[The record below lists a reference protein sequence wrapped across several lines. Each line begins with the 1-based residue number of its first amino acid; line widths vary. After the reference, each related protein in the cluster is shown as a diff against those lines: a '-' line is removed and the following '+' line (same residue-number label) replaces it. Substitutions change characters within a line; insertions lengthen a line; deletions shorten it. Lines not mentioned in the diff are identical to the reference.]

1 MTANTTYYAILDE
14 DSSLE
19 HPVGVFRRVKSENGQ
34 IDEAF
39 SRNLRWEFS
48 PLLYSAER
56 GDTMYDFAEI
66 TEAEA
71 NEIVDRIRTETNQGD
86 QGGET
91 S

>member
-1 MTANTTYYAILDE
+1 MTADTTYYAILDE
-14 DSSLE
+14 DSSLDR
-19 HPVGVFRRVKSENGQ
+19 PVGVFRRVKSEKGQ

-39 SRNLRWEFS
+39 SRNLKWEFS

-71 NEIVDRIRTETNQGD
+71 NEIVDRIRAEAD
-86 QGGET
+86 QGE
-91 S
+91 